1 MAIDHS
7 SMTVAM
13 QLGNAELLS
22 RDKPTSCIQFS
33 RLGDLVE
40 FADPCPQAKHTDL
53 FFTSDNGRWGTVS

>member
-13 QLGNAELLS
+13 QLDNAELLS

-53 FFTSDNGRWGTVS
+53 FFYK